1 MAYPPYPTAKAPIP
15 PQIVRGEHRADGDGG
30 DRAERIVASRRW
42 RRSATGNPM
51 LMVNGYRVA
60 VVRHAGTETYGYTLD
75 RRWARGRWASERE
88 AKMAAAVA
96 LLALPRKPRH
106 RPART
111 DRLGLT
117 RWIAARAD
125 AEGRDDDDD
134 DGDGDGDEQS
144 ERNFA

>member
-1 MAYPPYPTAKAPIP
+1 MAYPPYPTGNIP
-15 PQIVRGEHRADGDGG
+15 SPPHVARGEQSADSDGG
-30 DRAERIVASRRW
+30 DRAERIVASRRL
-42 RRSATGNPM
+42 RSAATGNPT
-51 LMVNGYRVA
+51 LMYQGRRIV
-60 VVRHAGTETYGYTLD
+60 VVRHAGTETYGFTLD
-75 RRWARGRWASERE
+75 RGWARGRWASEGE

-96 LLALPRKPRH
+96 LLALPRKPRR

-125 AEGRDDDDD
+125 AEGRDDEDDD
-134 DGDGDGDEQS
+134 DGEADEQS

>member
-1 MAYPPYPTAKAPIP
+1 MSYPTAKLTIP
-15 PQIVRGEHRADGDGG
+15 PHVVRGEQSAASAVG
-30 DRAERIVASRRW
+30 DRAERIVAS
-42 RRSATGNPM
+42 
-51 LMVNGYRVA
+51 
-60 VVRHAGTETYGYTLD
+60 

-88 AKMAAAVA
+88 AKLAAAMA
-96 LLALPRKPRH
+96 LLALPRKPRR

-111 DRLGLT
+111 DRLGLP